1 MFEYDLDAM
10 LAAQKLD
17 EYDMNLFRESKADE

>member
-1 MFEYDLDAM
+1 MLEYDLDAM

-17 EYDMNLFRESKADE
+17 EHDMNLFRESKSNE